1 MGIKAKKTLLNTPQ
15 RFRVSRRILFT
26 DNFMSALIVLGGLM
40 VIAAV
45 FGIFLFILK
54 EALPLF
60 GSAKVQAV
68 AQTHRKVAEKSS
80 LGVDEWGRMPFAFN
94 GQGEVSFYDLK
105 DDKTRSVQLS
115 APEGQRWVSWK
126 VRHVQKNLVLA
137 SSANQVGIAPISYR
151 PVFENN
157 AMQRLEPVIGEFG
170 LHDLCEEQDEGYTI
184 TQIDHGGLDD
194 SSLFAAIYQN
204 EAAQTKLKIMVMKK
218 TTSLLSDEGEYEVVL
233 REDLTR
239 QLQAKPLRV
248 LVNNAA
254 DGVLVVDEKNQ
265 LYWFGYDLNDDSI
278 KLVQTLPAPLM
289 QGEELALIDWV
300 FGDVSLVVGGS
311 KGSLNVLS
319 LYPQKQGERMVRQF
333 GVTKSFEP
341 MGSAPLCYVAS
352 QNNKLFF
359 VASADKLRLC
369 HMTTGQ
375 VRAEVPLDF
384 KPEQM
389 ALTAKFEKLFIE
401 DSKGELRMFAI
412 EDHHPEAGVGSFFAK
427 LQYEGFAQPQWTWQS
442 TSGNDDFE
450 PKLSLVPLIWGS
462 LKGTLYAMLIAVPL
476 ALCAAVYTSQFMSA
490 RWRGIIKPAMEV
502 MASLPSVVLG
512 FFGALFLA
520 PLLET
525 RIPSIISFVV
535 LTPLLV
541 VLLSLLANYLP
552 QLWRNKLPK
561 GCEFALMIPLVLLCA
576 LVAWNI
582 GAGVERV
589 CFSLPGADGLMWTA
603 DDVVDFR
610 LWWSETLGLSFTQ
623 RNSLIVGIVMGFAV
637 IPIIYTISEDALS
650 NVPQA
655 LVAASEALGSSRWQ
669 TLRKVVLPIASA
681 GIFSSLM
688 IGLGRALGE
697 TMIVLM
703 ATGNSPIMEVN
714 IFSGMRSLAANIA
727 TELPEAAPGSTH
739 YRVLFLSGLILFAMT
754 FILNTVAEIVRKHF
768 REKYKLV

>member
-1 MGIKAKKTLLNTPQ
+1 MGTKAKKTNINTPQ

-26 DNFMSALIVLGGLM
+26 DNFMGLLIVAGGLM

-60 GSAKVQAV
+60 GSAKVQPSTTP
-68 AQTHRKVAEKSS
+68 AQIVAEKSVI
-80 LGVDEWGRMPFAFN
+80 GVDEWGRMPFAFN
-94 GQGEVSFYDLK
+94 GGNSIDFYDLK
-105 DDKTRSVQLS
+105 QNNTKSVQLN

-126 VRHVQKNLVLA
+126 YRPVQKNLVLA
-137 SSANQVGIAPISYR
+137 SSANQVGIAAVSYR

-157 AMQRLEPVIGEFG
+157 SMQRLEPSVGEFS
-170 LHDLCEEQDEGYTI
+170 LHDLCEQPSEGYSI
-184 TQIDHGGLDD
+184 TQVDHGGLGDN
-194 SSLFAAIYQN
+194 SLFAAIYEN
-204 EAAQTKLKIMVMKK
+204 AAADSKLKIMVMKK
-218 TTSLLSDEGEYEVVL
+218 STSLLSDEGEYEVVL
-233 REDLTR
+233 RADLSS
-239 QLQAKPLRV
+239 QLGAKPRRV

-254 DGVLVVDEKNQ
+254 DGVLVVDEKNM
-265 LYWFGYDLNDDSI
+265 LHWFSYDINDDSI
-278 KLVQTLPAPLM
+278 KLVQSLPVPLI
-289 QGEELALIDWV
+289 QGEEPVLVDWI
-300 FGDVSLVVGGS
+300 FGDVSLVIGGS

-333 GVTKSFEP
+333 GLTKQFEP
-341 MGSAPLCYVAS
+341 LGSAALSYVAS

-359 VASADKLRLC
+359 VATADKLRLC
-369 HMTTGQ
+369 HMTSEK
-375 VRAEVPLDF
+375 VRAEFPLDF
-384 KPEQM
+384 KPQQM
-389 ALTAKFEKLFIE
+389 ALTAKFEKLFVE
-401 DSKGELRMFAI
+401 DNKGQLRIYDI
-412 EDHHPEAGVGSFFAK
+412 EDHHPEAGFGSFFAK
-427 LQYEGFAQPQWTWQS
+427 LQYEGFASPQWTWQS

-462 LKGTLYAMLIAVPL
+462 IKGTLYAMLIAVPL

-525 RIPSIISFVV
+525 RIPCVISFLL
-535 LTPLLV
+535 LTPLM
-541 VLLSLLANYLP
+541 VLGLSLLSNYLP
-552 QLWRNKLPK
+552 QLWRNKMPK
-561 GCEFALMIPLVLLCA
+561 GFEFALMIPVVLLCA
-576 LVAWNI
+576 VLAWNI
-582 GAGVERV
+582 GAGVERLF
-589 CFSLPGADGLMWTA
+589 FSLPGADGVLWSA

-610 LWWSETLGLSFTQ
+610 LWWSDATGLSFTQ
-623 RNSLIVGIVMGFAV
+623 RNSLIVGVVMGFAV

-669 TLRKVVLPIASA
+669 TLRRVVLPIASA

-703 ATGNSPIMEVN
+703 ATGNSPIMEIN

-754 FILNTVAEIVRKHF
+754 FVLNTIAEMVRKHF